1 MDGIICIILDVAVD
15 FYAALSA
22 MYNDG
27 AGCFKDLGITGDNDL
42 FIFGESYAGK
52 YVPAIAQ
59 KIV

>member
-1 MDGIICIILDVAVD
+1 MDDVAVD